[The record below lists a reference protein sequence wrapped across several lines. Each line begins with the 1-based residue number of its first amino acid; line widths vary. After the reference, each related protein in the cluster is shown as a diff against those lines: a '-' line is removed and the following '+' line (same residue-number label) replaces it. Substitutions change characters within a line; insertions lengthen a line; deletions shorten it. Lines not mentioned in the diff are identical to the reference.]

1 MISTLCVWC
10 TVNITQM
17 LYHKLFKSSLANQLL
32 LLILMKIKCPLMYDA
47 RDALELICG
56 QPARNVV
63 FPVIE
68 QIKQETGFYVFP
80 YINSLKLPQK

>member
-1 MISTLCVWC
+1 
-10 TVNITQM
+10 
-17 LYHKLFKSSLANQLL
+17 
-32 LLILMKIKCPLMYDA
+32 MYDA

-56 QPARNVV
+56 QPAQNVV
-63 FPVIE
+63 FPVAE